1 MVTILII
8 MFSGQ
13 QSRCN
18 TYICL
23 SKTGDQGG
31 YVTRPLVSTIS
42 PPPTSNATGNSDGLP
57 QQSQI
62 LSGGVAM
69 SNGALGTI
77 YSTLPHPHAQR
88 NGLAQSTMP
97 HSATY
102 QQLRLPHPTE
112 LDLDLAGMQQT
123 THFNHPSSGNN
134 VTSPITIH
142 TANSMSATP
151 TMGGMGG
158 SVQSN
163 QNQVEGP
170 ICSSSPKRT
179 MSAFTT
185 FGPQGQRSN
194 ASTPVSPPAVNMPIT
209 TNNLRQINGS
219 MSVSS
224 NSATPS
230 PQVMT
235 SPLQQQAQQYLL
247 KKTSAPS
254 GGGPVP
260 TTGHLV

>member
-1 MVTILII
+1 MP
-8 MFSGQ
+8 
-13 QSRCN
+13 
-18 TYICL
+18 
-23 SKTGDQGG
+23 GDHGG
-31 YVTRPLVSTIS
+31 YVTRPLVSTIVS
-42 PPPTSNATGNSDGLP
+42 PPPPSNTTANSDGLP

-62 LSGGVAM
+62 LPGGIAM
-69 SNGALGTI
+69 HNGIATI

-88 NGLAQSTMP
+88 SGFMPSTMT
-97 HSATY
+97 HSSTY
-102 QQLRLPHPTE
+102 QHLRLPHPTE

-142 TANSMSATP
+142 TANSMTATP
-151 TMGGMGG
+151 TVGVVGGPA
-158 SVQSN
+158 QSN

-185 FGPQGQRSN
+185 FGPQGPRSN
-194 ASTPVSPPAVNMPIT
+194 ASTPLSPPAVSVAAT
-209 TNNLRQINGS
+209 TNGLQPINGS

-235 SPLQQQAQQYLL
+235 SPLQQQQYLL
-247 KKTSAPS
+247 KKTSIPG

>member
-1 MVTILII
+1 M
-8 MFSGQ
+8 
-13 QSRCN
+13 
-18 TYICL
+18 
-23 SKTGDQGG
+23 
-31 YVTRPLVSTIS
+31 STIVS
-42 PPPTSNATGNSDGLP
+42 PPPTSNALDSLP
-57 QQSQI
+57 QQPHI
-62 LSGGVAM
+62 LSSLSTG
-69 SNGALGTI
+69 SNPTM

-88 NGLAQSTMP
+88 NGFTQSTIP
-97 HSATY
+97 HSTTY

-123 THFNHPSSGNN
+123 THFNYPSTGNN

-142 TANSMSATP
+142 TSHNLATTPSMNGE
-151 TMGGMGG
+151 MGA
-158 SVQSN
+158 SNQEN

-194 ASTPVSPPAVNMPIT
+194 ASTPVSPPAVCVPNT
-209 TNNLRQINGS
+209 VNGLRPINGS
-219 MSVSS
+219 VSVSS

-235 SPLQQQAQQYLL
+235 SPLQQQQQYLL
-247 KKTSAPS
+247 KKTSSPP
-254 GGGPVP
+254 GGRPVP